1 MAWFG
6 EAQHAANP
14 PPYLTLWRIPIQY
27 IWTHAESRSH
37 GHHVMMTHV
46 FVPYTEYTH
55 KYNHAGIK
63 TWGKWLQKQHICNPA
78 GMASHRTMASGPFV
92 NQNILH
98 WSHWALNLTHAK
110 TSYINA
116 CWFLPHKI
124 MVIRCHMT
132 LAANQMPHC
141 DPNYHEHLRI
151 NAYMHINVREWRRVP
166 TNTCNFFCMQYC
178 ILRSNTDFSNSTI
191 TGLDTSVAEWGNW
204 SR

>member
-132 LAANQMPHC
+132 PAVNQMPHQM
-141 DPNYHEHLRI
+141 PHRMSHR
-151 NAYMHINVREWRRVP
+151 MSHRMPHSTSGTRWRVCAQL
-166 TNTCNFFCMQYC
+166 TVF
-178 ILRSNTDFSNSTI
+178 
-191 TGLDTSVAEWGNW
+191 
-204 SR
+204 

>member
-78 GMASHRTMASGPFV
+78 GMASHRTMASEPSPYH
-92 NQNILH
+92 NLLH
-98 WSHWALNLTHAK
+98 PLHWALHVIQAQ

-116 CWFLPHKI
+116 CLIFATQNHGNSLPHDAG
-124 MVIRCHMT
+124 C
-132 LAANQMPHC
+132 
-141 DPNYHEHLRI
+141 ES
-151 NAYMHINVREWRRVP
+151 NAHQMHIKCHIECHIECHTATQIIAGIHSSMYGTACVHLNRH
-166 TNTCNFFCMQYC
+166 
-178 ILRSNTDFSNSTI
+178 
-191 TGLDTSVAEWGNW
+191 G
-204 SR
+204 